1 MPTTRPDDDMPTLT
15 ASRVTRLFTFL
26 NLVAGTPRMRSVILK
41 KLKID
46 VRSFYRDLEVL
57 RTLDIVITT
66 EGERYSLTTPLSDAL
81 ARLPFPDPCL
91 SFQEAL
97 TLANG
102 RTDAHKKLK
111 ARLSNFNG
119 LNLPNGGTN

>member
-1 MPTTRPDDDMPTLT
+1 MPTTRPDDDTPTLT

-57 RTLDIVITT
+57 RTLGIVVTT
-66 EGERYSLTTPLSDAL
+66 EGERHHLSTPLSDAL
-81 ARLPFPDPCL
+81 ARLPFPDPGL
-91 SFQEAL
+91 SFQEAM

-102 RTDAHKKLK
+102 RTDAHKKLR
-111 ARLSNFNG
+111 ARLSSFNG